1 VIRRTLITSAS
12 AWLVQFGRLLSG
24 SQLHTRSF
32 ENRKRARDHMSDN
45 QQQVDSPLHHCDVHF
60 DIVCHSISVSILIL
74 QDTPQS
80 NVAEVFDLDSSKY
93 RIIGLDYSKTKFGV
107 DGLHL

>member
-1 VIRRTLITSAS
+1 
-12 AWLVQFGRLLSG
+12 
-24 SQLHTRSF
+24 
-32 ENRKRARDHMSDN
+32 
-45 QQQVDSPLHHCDVHF
+45 
-60 DIVCHSISVSILIL
+60 VSILIL

-80 NVAEVFDLDSSKY
+80 NVEEVFDLDSSKY